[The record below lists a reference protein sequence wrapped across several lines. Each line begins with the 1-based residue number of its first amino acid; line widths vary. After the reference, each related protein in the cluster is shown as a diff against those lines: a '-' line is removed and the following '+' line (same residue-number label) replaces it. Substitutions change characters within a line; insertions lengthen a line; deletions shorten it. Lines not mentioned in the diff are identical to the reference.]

1 MGLRDRVK
9 IGRIWNI
16 FGFTS
21 TWKKEKLRITICI
34 LIYYN
39 NDNDSNDSNKFRQYQ
54 KRFLRGIFGAY

>member
-21 TWKKEKLRITICI
+21 IWKKEKVRTTICI
-34 LIYYN
+34 LLYYN
-39 NDNDSNDSNKFRQYQ
+39 NDNDSNKFRQYQ
-54 KRFLRGIFGAY
+54 KRFLRGMFGAY